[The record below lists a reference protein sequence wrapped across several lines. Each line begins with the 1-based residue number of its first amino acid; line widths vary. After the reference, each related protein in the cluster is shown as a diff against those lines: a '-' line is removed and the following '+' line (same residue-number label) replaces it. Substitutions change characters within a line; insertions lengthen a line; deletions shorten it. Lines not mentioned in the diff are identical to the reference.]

1 MIPFTSPDPVFVDFF
16 RFFFFVVIVGLR
28 VTATIRVKMWIRG
41 DATAVVSGLF
51 FDSDRFEERYDSDS
65 LDRCRGYK

>member
-16 RFFFFVVIVGLR
+16 FFFFFFFVVGLR
-28 VTATIRVKMWIRG
+28 VTATIRVKMWIHG
-41 DATAVVSGLF
+41 DARTVVSERF
-51 FDSDRFEERYDSDS
+51 FDSDRFEERYDSES